1 MSEDRLNSNTK
12 TSKDDRKTFERI
24 VDKYEKK
31 IFNLVYRMVNDYE
44 DAMDVT
50 QTAFMKAY
58 DKRYYYDPNY
68 KLFSWLYRIAV
79 NEALNYVKKR
89 KRTVTLG
96 YDPASLDKNPEE
108 NLSHSEQ
115 ANRIQSALT
124 ELKPDYRVIVVLRHF
139 MDLSYHEI
147 SDILDIPVKTVK
159 SRLFTGRQQLKSIL
173 IKQD

>member
-1 MSEDRLNSNTK
+1 MNN
-12 TSKDDRKTFERI
+12 SKDDRETFERL
-24 VDKYEKK
+24 VDQYEKK
-31 IFNLVYRMVNDYE
+31 IFNLVYRMVNNYE

-58 DKRYYYDPNY
+58 DKRNYYDPNY
-68 KLFSWLYRIAV
+68 NLFSWLYRIAV
-79 NEALNYVKKR
+79 NEAINFVNKR

-96 YDPASLDKNPEE
+96 YDPASLVKNPEE

-115 ANRIQSALT
+115 ADRIQNALT
-124 ELKPDYRVIVVLRHF
+124 QLKPDYRVVVVLRHF

-147 SDILDIPVKTVK
+147 SDILDIPEKTVK
-159 SRLFTGRQQLKSIL
+159 SRLFTGRQLLKSIL